1 MNQTNPFEESER
13 KCVADVSAFLRENP
27 EIRSEIEDQDCT
39 EFPPKDDREKTNS
52 ERNWPDPPDPQA
64 YYGLAGDI
72 VRTIEPHTES
82 SSVALLIQTL
92 VCFGNLIGRTAHFV
106 AEGSQHFLNL
116 FVVLVGVTS
125 VGRKGSSWSQILRA
139 APQTMRLACL
149 YALLDQPAVVKEEHL
164 LAAVA
169 LWEYC
174 HNSARFIFGDAL
186 GDPTADAI
194 LRALREEPDGLDRTS
209 ISSLFSRHASA
220 GEISRALSVLQEH
233 GLAVVNSSQNGTGRP
248 SEVWTAV
255 GSTAKNAK

>member
-13 KCVADVSAFLRENP
+13 KRVADVSAFLRENP

-72 VRTIEPHTES
+72 VEQLSLTRNRLQW
-82 SSVALLIQTL
+82 LLIQTL

-125 VGRKGSSWSQILRA
+125 VGRKGSSWAQVLRLFRA
-139 APQTMRLACL
+139 VDPQWAEHSVQSGLSSGEGL
-149 YALLDQPAVVKEEHL
+149 IWAV
-164 LAAVA
+164 
-169 LWEYC
+169 
-174 HNSARFIFGDAL
+174 R
-186 GDPTADAI
+186 DAI
-194 LRALREEPDGLDRTS
+194 TKREPLREKGRVVEYQDVETDAGIADKRLLVFESEFASPLRMMTRDGNIL
-209 ISSLFSRHASA
+209 SRDASA
-220 GEISRALSVLQEH
+220 WTREFF
-233 GLAVVNSSQNGTGRP
+233 GR
-248 SEVWTAV
+248 
-255 GSTAKNAK
+255 